1 MQLEEFE
8 KMYEVQKTHWWYCSR
23 TKLVSDALK
32 RIYNGRNDLRILDL
46 ASACG
51 YNFEYF
57 GNYGEMWGLD
67 ISAESIKY
75 CKMRGIDKVIL
86 GDALSPPLIDGS
98 FDLVIALDAFEHF
111 LDDVKVMHEMNRVL
125 KRKGVIVIT
134 SPALMQLWSVH
145 DVSFNHFRRYTVAEL
160 TSKLKKAGF
169 EMMFISYW
177 TTLFMIPVYF
187 FRKFRSAFNKEPK
200 SDFFMEMPKFA
211 NKLLGTFM
219 KLECWLLKKK
229 IRLPL
234 GVSVFCIARKI

>member
-8 KMYEVQKTHWWYCSR
+8 KMYEVQKTNWWYSSR

-32 RIYNGRNDLRILDL
+32 RIYNNRSDLRILDL

-57 GNYGEMWGLD
+57 CNYGEMWGLD
-67 ISAESIKY
+67 ISEESIKY
-75 CKMRGIDKVIL
+75 CKMRGIDKIIL
-86 GDALSPPLIDGS
+86 GDAINPPLMDES

-111 LDDVKVMHEMNRVL
+111 SDDVKAMREMNRVL

-145 DVSFNHFRRYTVAEL
+145 DVSFNHFRRYSVTEL
-160 TSKLKKAGF
+160 TEKLREAGF
-169 EMMFISYW
+169 EVEFISYW
-177 TTLFMIPVYF
+177 TFLLLPPVYL
-187 FRKFRSAFNKEPK
+187 FRKARSMLSRKPK

-211 NKLLGTFM
+211 NKLLGIFM

-234 GVSVFCIARKI
+234 GVSVFCIARKM